1 MFDLNGRVAL
11 VTGAS
16 RGIGEAVARGLAQ
29 AGARVAIAAR
39 HAEPLEQTAAAL
51 RAAGYDVRAYPA
63 HAGREAEVEALV
75 AAVERDFGGLDV
87 AVANAAANP
96 YFGPVLSSEGSHWDK
111 TFEVNVKGAFFL
123 ARAAAPRFRARGGG
137 SFIAMA
143 SIAATHP
150 LEGLGIYSASK
161 AALVM
166 LVKVLALELAPDKI
180 RVNAIAPGVV
190 DTRFAT
196 ALLAD
201 DEMRRAQIA
210 DVPLGRLGAPA
221 DIAGTAVYLASD
233 ASLFVTG
240 RTLTVDGGQTL

>member
-1 MFDLNGRVAL
+1 M
-11 VTGAS
+11 
-16 RGIGEAVARGLAQ
+16 
-29 AGARVAIAAR
+29 
-39 HAEPLEQTAAAL
+39 
-51 RAAGYDVRAYPA
+51 
-63 HAGREAEVEALV
+63 
-75 AAVERDFGGLDV
+75 
-87 AVANAAANP
+87 
-96 YFGPVLSSEGSHWDK
+96 SSEGSHWDK